1 MLINM
6 TWRPRVPQ
14 LTCFPATRE
23 FQPTHHHG
31 VFAQRGF
38 CNKRETINCCVA
50 HHAHKPLDRRP
61 VHQKTSVSSACRVE
75 TTTRTSKTTITT
87 TPTTMRTTTTTTK
100 KINTNTRTRTF
111 EAGCIWRY
119 ESIAAQRYFDCL
131 IGHQIVY
138 SFLPLTSKFIFL
150 TIQKSYL
157 FLSRSQRCFSKVS
170 QVKIFLRKEFS
181 NRNNNLF

>member
-6 TWRPRVPQ
+6 TWRPRIPQ

-31 VFAQRGF
+31 VFSQRGF

-75 TTTRTSKTTITT
+75 TTTWTSKTTITT
-87 TPTTMRTTTTTTK
+87 TTTTMTTTTTTTTK
-100 KINTNTRTRTF
+100 QKKHKHKNKNVWSGLHLKIRKHCSTALFWLPDRTSDRLLLSPNY
-111 EAGCIWRY
+111 I
-119 ESIAAQRYFDCL
+119 QVYFPNHPKIISLCL
-131 IGHQIVY
+131 
-138 SFLPLTSKFIFL
+138 S
-150 TIQKSYL
+150 
-157 FLSRSQRCFSKVS
+157 LST
-170 QVKIFLRKEFS
+170 L
-181 NRNNNLF
+181 LL